1 MLLSES
7 TFGKTYFM
15 STKFKFRDNDELY
28 FVTFTVVYQL
38 DVFIRNEYK
47 EIFLDSL
54 KYCITNKGLE
64 VCGWCIT
71 TSHVH
76 LIIGSNKE
84 KLPDIVRDLKKFT
97 SLKIIQA
104 IKNSKIESRRDWLL
118 WMMQR
123 AGSKNGHNNKFQ
135 F

>member
-1 MLLSES
+1 MLLSEF

-15 STKFKFRDNDELY
+15 STKYKFRDNDELY
-28 FVTFTVVYQL
+28 FVTFTVVYWF

-54 KYCITNKGLE
+54 KYCIANKGLE
-64 VCGWCIT
+64 VCGWCIM

-76 LIIGSNKE
+76 LIIGSNRE
-84 KLPDIVRDLKKFT
+84 KLPDIVCDMKKYT

-104 IKNSKIESRRDWLL
+104 IKNNKSESRRDWLL
-118 WMMQR
+118 
-123 AGSKNGHNNKFQ
+123 
-135 F
+135 